1 MIESDDH
8 NSKPLT
14 HVRFSSKPRPPL
26 QVLSLIC
33 NVWAFIGIPVK
44 MPEPKPEPVTRLRAI
59 VLSNPQNMMPEP
71 TQTLSMTRPFVERV
85 SPSLVARMDAFSV
98 CTGPVLLM

>member
-1 MIESDDH
+1 MTESDDH
-8 NSKPLT
+8 NSNPLT

-26 QVLSLIC
+26 QMLSLIF

-44 MPEPKPEPVTRLRAI
+44 IPEPNPEPVTRLRAI
-59 VLSNPQNMMPEP
+59 VLLNPQNIMPEP

-85 SPSLVARMDAFSV
+85 SPSLVTRIDAFSV
-98 CTGPVLLM
+98 CAGTVL